1 VQRRGFTRTG
11 RAGAVVTAALG
22 AALLSAGVAARH
34 AATAQAAAPQSAT
47 PQATGQA
54 SQSAAPP
61 LAPDAALKTFHLPPG
76 YRLELVAS
84 EPLVA
89 DPVWMDM
96 DPDGRLWVVEM
107 RGYMPTFDGKGEDA
121 PVGQVVVLEDTDN
134 DGRADKRTVFLDGL
148 VQPRTIKVLEHGVL
162 VIAPPQLILATDT
175 NGDLKADTREVLR
188 SDVGVKGAN
197 PEHSPNSLLWALDN
211 WLYTSEYAT
220 DYRWT
225 RGGLESART
234 LARGQWGI
242 SMDDTGRIYR
252 NWNDDPLHVD
262 YAPGRALARNP
273 SAVRTRGV
281 YEPVTTDLEVWA
293 ARPTPAVNRGYRDG
307 VLRADGS
314 LATFQAA
321 GTPTVYRGDRL
332 PPDMRGNVFVTE
344 PSGNLVRRYVI
355 KEGADG
361 RLTATNAHPKGEF
374 LTSTDERFR
383 PVNLFSA
390 ADGTLYIA
398 DMYRGVIQH
407 LQYQSEYLKN
417 QIRARGLVEPIGL
430 GRIYRVV
437 HETTRRAERP
447 ALSAKT
453 PAQLVPMLAHAN
465 GWYRDTAQ
473 RLLVE
478 RGDASV
484 APALSAL
491 VTGAPDARTR
501 LHALSTLDGL
511 GAVDAAIVQRA
522 LRDADP
528 AVRAAAIRVA
538 EPWLAKPGDPLAA
551 AVWRLA
557 ADRAPRVQ
565 WQLALSLAAF
575 PTAARVEHA
584 ARLLGSHGR
593 DPFVVDGVVSSL
605 TGLEHQALARLL
617 ARPGASDDAL
627 GVLAGAV
634 ARAGDPAAVADLW
647 TRIADARRPVGERLA
662 LARGTELAL
671 GTESFGV
678 RTARRLTLKAAPQPL
693 LGRAHEGGEI
703 DAVVARV
710 LDGMDW
716 PGKPRRAAA
725 VAPLTAEEQQRF
737 EAGKEIYNRLCI
749 ACHQADGRGREGL
762 APALAGSPFVTGRAG
777 IMARI
782 VIHGKEGKA
791 MMPPLGTLSDAEIAG
806 VLTFV
811 RRSFGHTASPVD
823 VELVREVRGSA
834 LGRDRPW
841 SELELRAISQP
852 DGDPRTLRR
861 SP

>member
-1 VQRRGFTRTG
+1 V
-11 RAGAVVTAALG
+11 
-22 AALLSAGVAARH
+22 S
-34 AATAQAAAPQSAT
+34 
-47 PQATGQA
+47 
-54 SQSAAPP
+54 PP
-61 LAPDAALKTFHLPPG
+61 LAPADALKTFTLPPG

-84 EPLVA
+84 EPMVG

-121 PVGQVVVLEDTDN
+121 PVGQIVVLEDTDD
-134 DGRADKRTVFLDGL
+134 DGKADKRTVFLDGL
-148 VQPRTIKVLEHGVL
+148 VQPRTIKVLDHGVL
-162 VIAPPQLILATDT
+162 VIAPPQLILARDT

-188 SDVGVKGAN
+188 TDVGVKGGN

-211 WLYTSEYAT
+211 WLYTAEYAT
-220 DYRWT
+220 DFRWT
-225 RGGLESART
+225 RNGIESAKS
-234 LARGQWGI
+234 LSRGQWGI
-242 SMDDTGRIYR
+242 SMDDTGRVYR
-252 NWNDDPLHVD
+252 NWNDDPLRVD
-262 YAPGRALARNP
+262 YTPGRLLARNP

-281 YEPVTTDLEVWA
+281 YEPVTQDLDVWA

-307 VLRADGS
+307 VLRPDGS
-314 LATFQAA
+314 LASFQAA
-321 GTPTVYRGDRL
+321 GTPTVFRGDRL
-332 PPDMRGNVFVTE
+332 PADVRGSVFVTE
-344 PSGNLVRRYVI
+344 PAGNLVRRFLV

-361 RLTATNAHPKGEF
+361 RITATNAHPKSEF

-417 QIRARGLVEPIGL
+417 QIRDRGLVEPTGL

-437 HETTRRAERP
+437 HASTQRAERP

-453 PAQLVPMLAHAN
+453 PAELVRVLSHAN

-478 RGDASV
+478 RGDTTV
-484 APALSAL
+484 APALTAL
-491 VTGAPDARTR
+491 VSTAPDARTR
-501 LHALSTLDGL
+501 LHALATLDGL
-511 GAVDAAIVQRA
+511 GALDATIVQRG
-522 LRDADP
+522 LRDTAP
-528 AVRAAAIRVA
+528 EVRAAAIRVA
-538 EPWLAKPGDPLAA
+538 EPWLAKPGDPLAT

-557 ADRAPRVQ
+557 ADPAPRVR
-565 WQLALSLAAF
+565 WQLAVSLAAF
-575 PTAARVEHA
+575 PVDVRVDHA
-584 ARLLGSHGR
+584 AQLLAKNGR
-593 DPFVVDGVVSSL
+593 DPFLVDGVVSSL

-617 ARPGASDDAL
+617 AQPGSSGDAL

-634 ARAGDPAAVADLW
+634 ARAGNPAAVAELW
-647 TRIADARRPVGERLA
+647 TRIADPRRPVAERLA
-662 LARGTELAL
+662 MVKGTELAL

-678 RTARRLTLKAAPQPL
+678 RTARRLTLAAAPDPL
-693 LGRAHEGGEI
+693 LARAHEGGEI
-703 DAVVARV
+703 DALIVKV

-716 PGKPRRAAA
+716 PGKPRKVET

-737 EAGKEIYNRLCI
+737 AAGQEIYGRLCV
-749 ACHQADGRGREGL
+749 ACHQPDGRGREGL

-782 VIHGKEGKA
+782 VIQGKEGKA
-791 MMPPLGTLSDAEIAG
+791 MMPPLGTLSDAEIAA

-823 VELVREVRGSA
+823 VALVREVRGSA
-834 LGRDRPW
+834 LGRERPW
-841 SELELRAISQP
+841 TEPELRAISQP
-852 DGDPRTLRR
+852 DGDPRTRR
-861 SP
+861 P

>member
-1 VQRRGFTRTG
+1 
-11 RAGAVVTAALG
+11 
-22 AALLSAGVAARH
+22 
-34 AATAQAAAPQSAT
+34 
-47 PQATGQA
+47 
-54 SQSAAPP
+54 
-61 LAPDAALKTFHLPPG
+61 
-76 YRLELVAS
+76 
-84 EPLVA
+84 
-89 DPVWMDM
+89 
-96 DPDGRLWVVEM
+96 M

-121 PVGQVVVLEDTDN
+121 PVGKVVVLEDTDG
-134 DGRADKRTVFLDGL
+134 DGRAAKRTVFLDGL

-162 VIAPPQLILATDT
+162 VIAPPQLILARDTD
-175 NGDLKADTREVLR
+175 GDLKADTREVLR

-197 PEHSPNSLLWALDN
+197 PEHSPNSLLWAMDN
-211 WLYTSEYAT
+211 WLYTSEFAT

-225 RGGLESART
+225 RSGLESAKT
-234 LARGQWGI
+234 LSRGQWGI
-242 SMDDTGRIYR
+242 SMDDTGRIFR

-262 YAPGRALARNP
+262 YTPGRALARNP

-281 YEPVTTDLEVWA
+281 YEPVTSDLEVWA

-307 VLRADGS
+307 VLRPDGS
-314 LATFQAA
+314 LATFQAV

-332 PPDMRGNVFVTE
+332 PADLRGNVFVTE
-344 PSGNLVRRYVI
+344 PSGNLVRRYVV

-361 RLTATNAHPKGEF
+361 RLTAANPYAKSEF

-417 QIRARGLVEPIGL
+417 QIRARGLVEPTGL

-437 HETTRRAERP
+437 HETTTRGERP

-453 PAQLVPMLAHAN
+453 PAQLVPVLAHPN
-465 GWYRDTAQ
+465 GWWRDTAQ

-478 RGDASV
+478 RGDTSV
-484 APALSAL
+484 APALASL
-491 VTGAPDARTR
+491 VASAPDPRTR
-501 LHALSTLDGL
+501 LHALWTLDGL
-511 GAVDAAIVQRA
+511 GALDAAVVQRA
-522 LRDADP
+522 LRDAAP
-528 AVRAAAIRVA
+528 EVRAAAIRVA
-538 EPWLAKPGDPLAA
+538 EPWLAKPGDPLQA
-551 AVWRLA
+551 AVWQLA
-557 ADRAPRVQ
+557 TDRAPRVQ
-565 WQLALSLAAF
+565 WQLAISLAAF
-575 PTAARVEHA
+575 PTDERVGHA
-584 ARLLGSHGR
+584 ARLLGTHGR

-605 TGLEHQALARLL
+605 AGLEHKALAQLL
-617 ARPGASDDAL
+617 ASPGAPEDAL
-627 GVLAGAV
+627 GPLAGAI

-647 TRIADARRPVGERLA
+647 ARIADPRRPVAERLA

-678 RTARRLTLKAAPQPL
+678 RTARRLTLAAAPEPL
-693 LGRAHEGGEI
+693 LARAHEGGEI
-703 DAVVARV
+703 DTVIARV
-710 LDGMDW
+710 LEGMDW
-716 PGKPRRAAA
+716 PGKPPKVEA
-725 VAPLTAEEQQRF
+725 VAPLTADEQQRF
-737 EAGKEIYNRLCI
+737 EVGKEVYGRLCI
-749 ACHQADGRGREGL
+749 ACHQPDGRGREGL

-791 MMPPLGTLSDAEIAG
+791 LMPPLGTLSDLEIAG

-823 VELVREVRGSA
+823 VALVREVRGSM

-841 SELELRAISQP
+841 TEAELKAISQP
-852 DGDPRTLRR
+852 DGDPRTRR
-861 SP
+861 P

>member
-1 VQRRGFTRTG
+1 VSRIRSTRARWAGALAIATAAAAGFTSH
-11 RAGAVVTAALG
+11 L
-22 AALLSAGVAARH
+22 AARQAAPA
-34 AATAQAAAPQSAT
+34 AATVS
-47 PQATGQA
+47 
-54 SQSAAPP
+54 PP
-61 LAPDAALKTFHLPPG
+61 LAPADALKTFTLPPG

-84 EPLVA
+84 EPMVG

-121 PVGQVVVLEDTDN
+121 PVGQIVVLEDTDD
-134 DGRADKRTVFLDGL
+134 DGKADKRTVFLDGL
-148 VQPRTIKVLEHGVL
+148 VQPRTIKVLDHGVL
-162 VIAPPQLILATDT
+162 VIAPPQLILARDT

-188 SDVGVKGAN
+188 TDVGVKGGN

-211 WLYTSEYAT
+211 WLYTAEYAT
-220 DYRWT
+220 DFRWT
-225 RGGLESART
+225 RNGIESAKS
-234 LARGQWGI
+234 LSRGQWGI

-252 NWNDDPLHVD
+252 NWNDDPLRVD
-262 YAPGRALARNP
+262 YTPGRLLARNP

-281 YEPVTTDLEVWA
+281 YEPVTQDLDVWA

-307 VLRADGS
+307 VLRPDGS
-314 LATFQAA
+314 LASFQAA
-321 GTPTVYRGDRL
+321 GTPTVFRGDRL
-332 PPDMRGNVFVTE
+332 PADVRGSVFVTE
-344 PSGNLVRRYVI
+344 PAGNLVRRFLV
-355 KEGADG
+355 KEGTDG
-361 RLTATNAHPKGEF
+361 RITATNAHPKSEF

-417 QIRARGLVEPIGL
+417 QIRDRGLVEPTGL

-437 HETTRRAERP
+437 HASTNRAERP

-453 PAQLVPMLAHAN
+453 PAELVRVLSHAN

-478 RGDASV
+478 RGDTTV
-484 APALSAL
+484 APALTAL
-491 VTGAPDARTR
+491 VSTAPDARTR
-501 LHALSTLDGL
+501 LHALATLDGL
-511 GAVDAAIVQRA
+511 GALDATIVQRG
-522 LRDADP
+522 LRDTAP
-528 AVRAAAIRVA
+528 EVRAAAIRVA
-538 EPWLAKPGDPLAA
+538 EPWLAKPGDPLAT

-557 ADRAPRVQ
+557 ADPAPRVR
-565 WQLALSLAAF
+565 WQLAVSLAAF
-575 PTAARVEHA
+575 PVDVRVDHA
-584 ARLLGSHGR
+584 AQLLAKNGR
-593 DPFVVDGVVSSL
+593 DPFLVDGVVSSL

-617 ARPGASDDAL
+617 AQPGSSGDAL

-634 ARAGDPAAVADLW
+634 ARAGNPAAVAELW
-647 TRIADARRPVGERLA
+647 TRIADPRRPVAERLA
-662 LARGTELAL
+662 MVKGTELAL

-678 RTARRLTLKAAPQPL
+678 RTARRLTLAAAPDPL
-693 LGRAHEGGEI
+693 LARAHEGGEI
-703 DAVVARV
+703 DALIVKV

-716 PGKPRRAAA
+716 PGKPRKVET

-737 EAGKEIYNRLCI
+737 AAGQEIYGRLCV
-749 ACHQADGRGREGL
+749 ACHQPDGRGREGL

-782 VIHGKEGKA
+782 VIQGKEGKA
-791 MMPPLGTLSDAEIAG
+791 MMPPLGTLSDAEIAA

-823 VELVREVRGSA
+823 VALVREVRGSA
-834 LGRDRPW
+834 LGRERPW
-841 SELELRAISQP
+841 TEPELRAISQP
-852 DGDPRTLRR
+852 DGDPRTRR
-861 SP
+861 P